1 MNLQRIMLMKK
12 AKPKGFI
19 WLHLYNIIEMTKII
33 GMENRLVIV
42 RGQEAGGS
50 GCDLYYN
57 FVRQCHW
64 NKTE

>member
-1 MNLQRIMLMKK
+1 
-12 AKPKGFI
+12 
-19 WLHLYNIIEMTKII
+19 MTKII
-33 GMENRLVIV
+33 GMENRLVIA

-64 NKTE
+64 KKTE

>member
-1 MNLQRIMLMKK
+1 
-12 AKPKGFI
+12 
-19 WLHLYNIIEMTKII
+19 MTKII

-64 NKTE
+64 KTTE